1 MRSVGE
7 SSQARPAPSERVVRG
22 RCRLRVLVSVAVH
35 AIDTF
40 VGDVVPIHENRG
52 SSAAKYEWATLRDHP
67 GARHQ
72 YGLDPRPR
80 AARASS

>member
-1 MRSVGE
+1 MLAVREMEQASNGRLLLRFWQ
-7 SSQARPAPSERVVRG
+7 SS
-22 RCRLRVLVSVAVH
+22 L
-35 AIDTF
+35 TF

-67 GARHQ
+67 GARSQ
-72 YGLDPRPR
+72 YGLDPCLM